1 MGLICKRS
9 KWNKYNEKLA
19 ENIYQL
25 LEEGK
30 FPTAQEALV
39 GLQLI
44 YKEKWDYCDW
54 DNPKMWDHK
63 VLGNWGTA
71 RPDNDCVLTDANIK
85 IDSCSNTLKLW
96 SKHEPNGIDGLGYKG
111 KEVETRFFSGAQIR
125 SKFTISPE
133 GRYSALIRIDAP
145 ALGVWESFWFL
156 HDADVDGKYREIDFE
171 RFAEAEQKNLA
182 ATFTTHNKVDK
193 KLMYHRRIENFLT
206 TNELLVEFEFVPQH
220 KMVKAFLNG
229 VLAFCTDI
237 RDLMKNYNVLF
248 SVYVKKW
255 DLPTQTVIDSLPSQ
269 FTIYSFKKYE
279 KRR

>member
-1 MGLICKRS
+1 MSLICKRS

-30 FPTAQEALV
+30 FPTAQEALDD
-39 GLQLI
+39 LKNI
-44 YKEKWDYCDW
+44 YKEKFDYGRWTDPELW
-54 DNPKMWDHK
+54 KPVVPN
-63 VLGNWGTA
+63 NWGSA
-71 RPDNDCVLTDANIK
+71 RPDNDCVLTRDNIK
-85 IDSCSNTLKLW
+85 ISPCGGTLRLW
-96 SKHEPNGIDGLGYKG
+96 AKREPSGISGFGYDGEK
-111 KEVETRFFSGAQIR
+111 VDTRFFSGVQMR
-125 SKFTISPE
+125 SRFTVPPS
-133 GRYSALIRIDAP
+133 GRYSTLMRIDAP
-145 ALGVWESFWFL
+145 ALGVWEGFWLL
-156 HDADVDGKYREIDFE
+156 HDDKGKIYREIDFE

-182 ATFTTHNKVDK
+182 ATFTTHNKYDK

-220 KMVKAFLNG
+220 KMIKGFLNG

-237 RDLMKNYNVLF
+237 RDLMTNYTVLF